1 MNEFEID
8 TDQLDLSPAAPA
20 TGNTASQKQ
29 IDLINRLKGERDLT
43 GADIRRSLELG
54 REQWRLGQFGT
65 GEASALIDDLL
76 AAPRPEAPA
85 TPAPAA
91 EAPEGMHKLGPNIFK
106 VQRSPQTGRLYAKRL
121 DGKGDDWGFVYA
133 PGAIRS
139 LSTETVMT
147 LDQAKEFGVLY
158 GTCCR
163 CGRTLTDEAS
173 IAAGIGP
180 VCASYFEGAGA

>member
-8 TDQLDLSPAAPA
+8 TDELDLSPAAPA

-29 IDLINRLKGERDLT
+29 INLINRLKGERDLT

-85 TPAPAA
+85 TSAPAA
-91 EAPEGMHKLGPNIFK
+91 EVPEGMHKLGPNIFK

-147 LDQAKEFGVLY
+147 LEQAKEFGVLY

-163 CGRTLTDEAS
+163 CGRTLTDEGS

-180 VCASYFEGAGA
+180 VCASYFEGVGA